1 MAALRVRVGT
11 GAGLVT
17 RKGEAVL
24 FVPEPGD
31 NGDALLES
39 FRNGAPATMLDT
51 IGETVVAEG
60 FNVAPFALVVVADS
74 KVQLRVFG
82 DLEVTTTLRTAPM
95 LSGKGSG
102 TWVDHFGALLD
113 EVTILCGASADDRT
127 ELIEGTVLSGGI
139 ELIVAQASPP
149 HEQST
154 PEPEVLPEPEPEP
167 EVLPEPEPEP
177 EPEPYNQAHLL
188 EAFEDEVSTPQAD
201 WAPPEP
207 PAPHS
212 SPSGPSAPS
221 AVPPPPGATDL
232 VTPVGSHTL
241 APEMAGALRAELTS
255 YVLVF
260 DDGTAAEVTGSIV
273 LGRKPIV
280 EDVREVG
287 VPVEGDRV
295 SRTHLRVGVKND
307 ELFVTDL
314 GSRNGSAVVWAA
326 SGEPEQLVADTAMH
340 IGIGDRVVFG
350 SQAFTVQDGEAV
362 SDD

>member
-11 GAGLVT
+11 GTGLVA
-17 RKGEAVL
+17 RKGAAL
-24 FVPEPGD
+24 LYVPEPAE
-31 NGDALLES
+31 NSSALLES
-39 FRNGAPATMLDT
+39 FRSGEPVTMLDS

-60 FNVAPFALVVVADS
+60 FTVAPFALVVVVDS

-102 TWVDHFGALLD
+102 TWVDHFGALID
-113 EVTILCGASADDRT
+113 EVTVHCGEDADERT
-127 ELIEGTVLSGGI
+127 DLIEGTVLGGGI

-149 HEQST
+149 PEEPAVSET
-154 PEPEVLPEPEPEP
+154 VSEAEAPVEPEPVAASLPEAAPEPEPEH
-167 EVLPEPEPEP
+167 EP

-188 EAFEDEVSTPQAD
+188 EAFEDETPTPQAD
-201 WAPPEP
+201 WAPPAP
-207 PAPHS
+207 PVS
-212 SPSGPSAPS
+212 M
-221 AVPPPPGATDL
+221 PPPPGATDL
-232 VTPVGSHTL
+232 VTPVESHTL
-241 APEMAGALRAELTS
+241 VPEMAGALRAELTS
-255 YVLVF
+255 FVLAF
-260 DDGTAAEVTGSIV
+260 DDGSAVDVADSIV

-295 SRTHLRVGVKND
+295 SRTHLRVGVTND
-307 ELFVTDL
+307 DLFVTDL
-314 GSRNGSAVVWAA
+314 NSRNGSAVVWAET
-326 SGEPEQLVADTAMH
+326 GEPEQLVADTAMH

-350 SQAFTVQDGEAV
+350 SQAFTVQAGEKV

>member
-1 MAALRVRVGT
+1 MAALTVRVGT
-11 GAGLVT
+11 GTGLVT
-17 RKGEAVL
+17 RRGEAVL
-24 FVPEPGD
+24 YIPEPGE
-31 NGDALLES
+31 NSSALLES
-39 FRNGAPATMLDT
+39 FRTGAPATMLDS

-95 LSGKGSG
+95 LSGRGSG
-102 TWVDHFGALLD
+102 TWVDHFGALIDDVTVHCGEGAD
-113 EVTILCGASADDRT
+113 ERT
-127 ELIEGTVLSGGI
+127 DLVAGTVLGGGI
-139 ELIVAQASPP
+139 ELIVAEASPASVREP
-149 HEQST
+149 AS
-154 PEPEVLPEPEPEP
+154 EPELPVELASDPVAPAE
-167 EVLPEPEPEP
+167 LEP

-188 EAFEDEVSTPQAD
+188 EAFEDEPPMPQAD
-201 WAPPEP
+201 WAPPAP
-207 PAPHS
+207 PVS
-212 SPSGPSAPS
+212 M
-221 AVPPPPGATDL
+221 PPPPGATDL

-241 APEMAGALRAELTS
+241 APEMAGALRAELTGF
-255 YVLVF
+255 VLAF
-260 DDGTAAEVTGSIV
+260 DDGSVVDVAGSLV

-295 SRTHLRVGVKND
+295 SRTHIRVGVTND

-314 GSRNGSAVVWAA
+314 NSRNGSAVVWAQN
-326 SGEPEQLVADTAMH
+326 GEPEQLIADTAMQ

-350 SQAFTVQDGEAV
+350 SQAFTVQAREVV